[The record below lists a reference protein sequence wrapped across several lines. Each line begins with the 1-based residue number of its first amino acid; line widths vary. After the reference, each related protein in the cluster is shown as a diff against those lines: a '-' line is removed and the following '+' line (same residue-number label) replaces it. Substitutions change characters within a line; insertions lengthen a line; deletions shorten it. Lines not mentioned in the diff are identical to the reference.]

1 MHLRNLEKQEQN
13 KPKSSRQEEII
24 KIREEIN
31 ETETKQYKKQ

>member
-13 KPKSSRQEEII
+13 NPKSNRQEEII

-31 ETETKQYKKQ
+31 ET

>member
-13 KPKSSRQEEII
+13 NLKSSRQEEIT

-31 ETETKQYKKQ
+31 ET